1 MPWNG
6 GHQHAPGLDAGGEEG
21 HSALTALDSEESL
34 PAASGKDRRPR
45 GRMGARKPLL

>member
-6 GHQHAPGLDAGGEEG
+6 GNQHVPGLDAGGEEG
-21 HSALTALDSEESL
+21 CSVLTALDSEGCL
-34 PAASGKDRRPR
+34 PAASRKDCRPR